1 MCKTGKVDVTQ
12 YNLNE
17 KQLKYTQQFE
27 HINGGYSRHTEVI
40 YAYNG
45 RYTNAMPQNGQKF
58 KEELKYRSVYDSII
72 NNCEPDKIVIG
83 KVQLEMRQDTMY
95 SYRGVSL
102 DPELKEIILQC

>member
-1 MCKTGKVDVTQ
+1 
-12 YNLNE
+12 
-17 KQLKYTQQFE
+17 
-27 HINGGYSRHTEVI
+27 
-40 YAYNG
+40 
-45 RYTNAMPQNGQKF
+45 MPQNGQKF